1 MLDVID
7 YTEIICTGAPLFEPL
22 RKGARPPPAENEGT
36 DHCKNLQ
43 QQARPGH
50 SRRKR
55 FKKTREPMR
64 RINHCICSCGK
75 AFIRAWGIG
84 RCLKVIRRFFSHRLG
99 GLGMCR
105 HNENLCGPPEPEA
118 GLGKFRN
125 ELELSA
131 CALVPRHAVYAVV
144 GCLAGRC

>member
-1 MLDVID
+1 
-7 YTEIICTGAPLFEPL
+7 
-22 RKGARPPPAENEGT
+22 
-36 DHCKNLQ
+36 
-43 QQARPGH
+43 
-50 SRRKR
+50 
-55 FKKTREPMR
+55 
-64 RINHCICSCGK
+64 
-75 AFIRAWGIG
+75 
-84 RCLKVIRRFFSHRLG
+84 
-99 GLGMCR
+99 MCR